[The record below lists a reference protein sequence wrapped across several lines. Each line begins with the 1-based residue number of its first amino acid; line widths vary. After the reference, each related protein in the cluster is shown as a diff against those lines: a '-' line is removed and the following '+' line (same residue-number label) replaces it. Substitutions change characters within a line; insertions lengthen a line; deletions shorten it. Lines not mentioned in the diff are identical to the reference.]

1 MLLHTAY
8 RMSALE
14 SFCVLLT
21 GKVWRS
27 DLKVFRERLGCDH
40 ILGGDEDVID
50 FWLALSGGCD
60 KERHARLHKR
70 MWEVINSRPY
80 RCLNHGDG
88 DARNIFKV
96 RLRLNRHRLSFLID
110 ARKAASHCCC
120 SLRG

>member
-1 MLLHTAY
+1 MCLAD
-8 RMSALE
+8 
-14 SFCVLLT
+14 
-21 GKVWRS
+21 GKVSRS

-70 MWEVINSRPY
+70 MWEVIDSRPY

-88 DARNIFKV
+88 DARNIFK
-96 RLRLNRHRLSFLID
+96 
-110 ARKAASHCCC
+110 ARASD
-120 SLRG
+120 